1 MVYQSQPLRIG
12 WRRRLEKEEKMT
24 EQDKTAQFVFT
35 VVIAPENKQ
44 YDVELWDFAG
54 TEPKQLST
62 GSGSNWRTALGEAL
76 SKIELPTDKQEK
88 TVSDLVKERAE
99 DEGV

>member
-1 MVYQSQPLRIG
+1 MN
-12 WRRRLEKEEKMT
+12 
-24 EQDKTAQFVFT
+24 EQDKMAQFVFT
-35 VVIAPENKQ
+35 VVIAPANKQ

-76 SKIELPTDKQEK
+76 SKIELPTDKVEK
-88 TVSDLVKERAE
+88 TVSDLIKERDE
-99 DEGV
+99 DANV